1 MVFCLGRRTLAM
13 MRFADWLWLGRGFLM
28 LLRLLSAAPAASSS
42 PLLLFAAIEV
52 STPVLKW
59 LLLQKESQCEPR

>member
-1 MVFCLGRRTLAM
+1 MGFGLGEVSSA
-13 MRFADWLWLGRGFLM
+13 
-28 LLRLLSAAPAASSS
+28 AAPAASSL
-42 PLLLFAAIEV
+42 PVLVVALEV